1 MSTDV
6 ASKQSWPSLSRRG
19 AAEAHAEAPVA
30 AANLTPEMTKLTGIE
45 GRLAAIEKEFG
56 IKA

>member
-1 MSTDV
+1 MYWPV
-6 ASKQSWPSLSRRG
+6 ADLPVV
-19 AAEAHAEAPVA
+19 EAPVA

-56 IKA
+56 ITA